1 MNYYDTQEKIDITT
15 EDYREYFEM
24 FGYEMV
30 NKI

>member
-1 MNYYDTQEKIDITT
+1 MNYYNTREKIDITN